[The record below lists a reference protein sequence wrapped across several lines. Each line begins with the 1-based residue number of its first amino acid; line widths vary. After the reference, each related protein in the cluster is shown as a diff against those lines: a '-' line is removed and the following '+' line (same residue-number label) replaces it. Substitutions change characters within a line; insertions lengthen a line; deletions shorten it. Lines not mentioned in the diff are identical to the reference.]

1 MTASSKERQNV
12 SPYWHAMLSGEHPA
26 LQRGRRLYRML
37 SPTAHNRCRLCC
49 AGFDGFTAPAMR
61 LMGRGPW
68 RRNPHFCEKCE
79 VALEKERGGAE
90 IEIAMLYADVRGST
104 RLAASAGP
112 AKFAA
117 LMDRFFQTA
126 MAVFT
131 ESDAIVDKMVGDEV
145 IGIFLPDLTGSDY
158 RQRAVTAG
166 IELLRATGHADS
178 QGPWLSIG
186 VGVHAGKTFVG
197 SIGAEGGNYQF
208 AALGDPMNYCARLV
222 GAAKAGEMVVSEA
235 VWGDVSDEYSTEP
248 RRVELSGYP
257 EPADVYAVR
266 LTAER

>member
-166 IELLRATGHADS
+166 IELLRATGHADFS
-178 QGPWLSIG
+178 RTLAFDRRRRARGQDLRRLDRCRGRQLSVRRSRRPDELLRAASRRRQGWRNG
-186 VGVHAGKTFVG
+186 RERGCVG
-197 SIGAEGGNYQF
+197 
-208 AALGDPMNYCARLV
+208 
-222 GAAKAGEMVVSEA
+222 
-235 VWGDVSDEYSTEP
+235 
-248 RRVELSGYP
+248 RRVG
-257 EPADVYAVR
+257 
-266 LTAER
+266 